1 MDYRT
6 LADAANPGQFNLGSG
21 LIDPLGRR
29 RWRNLSNIQE
39 QALQKA
45 MPLADL
51 DAQRQQQ
58 AIKEYMAGAPAR
70 EEQATLA
77 NMQTQASITNFKE
90 DQARKKLQEQLQDSK
105 IRTELADY
113 TLDIGKDGDG
123 YINAK
128 DEEQKE
134 ALRISAK
141 GKKVRLPN
149 GSFYVMGTDEKQ
161 DRAWLMAA
169 GLSRASAPGI
179 QVKRDVEDKKGENR
193 LTLEN
198 RKALNS
204 KELVELRGR
213 ISSHLQSQRDAA
225 ANTRNNNKPKSLSA
239 AVAERLDQRYGNDT
253 AGWLEAYNMLEQ
265 AGKMFGADTQTA
277 ILKSLNI
284 EAPQQTEPRSLPEP
298 KQIPQQPAAFSGK
311 GVVDLDLEDFNRI
324 KTNESMWQYG
334 KDKKSK
340 LVVKKQFNSQT
351 GEYRLILE
359 DGTTIQ
365 NKFKGR

>member
-6 LADAANPGQFNLGSG
+6 LANAAAPGQSPLGSG
-21 LIDPLGRR
+21 IVDPIGYN
-29 RWRNLSNIQE
+29 RWLNLSNIQQ

-45 MPLADL
+45 MPLADM
-51 DAQRQQQ
+51 DAQRQEQ
-58 AIKEYMAGAPAR
+58 AMKEYMAGASGR
-70 EEQATLA
+70 MNQTTLA
-77 NMQTQASITNFKE
+77 NMTAEAGVTNFKE

-161 DRAWLMAA
+161 DRAWLLAA
-169 GLSRASAPGI
+169 GMSRASAPTV
-179 QVKRDVEDKKGENR
+179 QVKRDVEDKKIAGRMEYLKRKGATDADLVR
-193 LTLEN
+193 L
-198 RKALNS
+198 RA
-204 KELVELRGR
+204 
-213 ISSHLQSQRDAA
+213 QMQRD
-225 ANTRNNNKPKSLSA
+225 
-239 AVAERLDQRYGNDT
+239 VAEAKANMASKKPLTESQQEAIDL
-253 AGWLEAYNMLEQ
+253 LEAYPDVEDRLMYRFLKKKAGAGEQKLETGAETAEQ
-265 AGKMFGADTQTA
+265 FGIPTA
-277 ILKSLNI
+277 KPEKIVPPPVTKKSSTK
-284 EAPQQTEPRSLPEP
+284 QQVP
-298 KQIPQQPAAFSGK
+298 FNGK
-311 GVVDLDLEDFNRI
+311 GVVDLDLDDFNRI
-324 KTNESMWQYG
+324 ETNESVWLYG

-340 LVVKKQFNSQT
+340 VVKKQFNSET
-351 GEYRLILE
+351 GEYRLILK

>member
-6 LADAANPGQFNLGSG
+6 LANAAAPGQSPLGSG
-21 LIDPLGRR
+21 IVDPVGYN
-29 RWRNLSNIQE
+29 RWLNLSNIQQ

-45 MPLADL
+45 MPLADM

-58 AIKEYMAGAPAR
+58 AMTEYMAGAPGR
-70 EEQATLA
+70 MNQTTLA
-77 NMQTQASITNFKE
+77 NMTAEAGVEGFPRA
-90 DQARKKLQEQLQDSK
+90 QARKKLDE
-105 IRTELADY
+105 ELADAKRSAEMADF
-113 TLDIGKDGDG
+113 TKDIGQFGDA
-123 YINAK
+123 YINAQTP
-128 DEEQKE
+128 EEQEKIRK
-134 ALRISAK
+134 AVAGQKLR
-141 GKKVRLPN
+141 N
-149 GSFYVMGTDEKQ
+149 GYVMGTDPAK
-161 DRAWLMAA
+161 DDLFLYGA
-169 GLSRASAPGI
+169 GKSRASAPSV

-225 ANTRNNNKPKSLSA
+225 TNARSNNKPKSLSA

-298 KQIPQQPAAFSGK
+298 KQTPQQVPFSGK
-311 GVVDLDLEDFNRI
+311 GVVDLDLEDFNKI
-324 KTNESMWQYG
+324 KTNESVWQYG

-340 LVVKKQFNSQT
+340 VVKKQFNSQT